1 MGLSSRRLALVIFG
15 AAVVALCVGGG
26 ARNHR
31 HLSRPTPIRAAVEI
45 SDYTVLRHLSDRQ
58 TYDAALFEGEPVWR
72 MSTSGGSGIADA
84 ADTVAADAGAAVV
97 AAGSAAFLQRDAPG
111 RVDDDKPRPPV
122 ADVQL
127 SVALPAP
134 PARLSSQVN
143 GTVDVVLE
151 LSSWNGLEIA
161 PDEPPAGDLPSDAI
175 YQVSLPNSV
184 AVGTRLAASAER
196 ERGGGGLQL
205 GSVEPGHGRVD
216 SVRGRPRVG
225 PLVDSLTCCV
235 DTSTI
240 TTTPNPTTIAVRT
253 SASHQRRS
261 RYGSRCAGTAPRRS
275 WCQPPG
281 PPPLGTAAVAG
292 LSPCMPQLTTR
303 TAGRARSILIR
314 SWRRRQ
320 KVS

>member
-175 YQVSLPNSV
+175 YQRLSPTTLSIRFEMRWDSTAKILVPTTWSS
-184 AVGTRLAASAER
+184 AVGHG
-196 ERGGGGLQL
+196 RGGGTL
-205 GSVEPGHGRVD
+205 SVHATVD
-216 SVRGRPRVG
+216 DQDGGESAQYS
-225 PLVDSLTCCV
+225 DS
-235 DTSTI
+235 I
-240 TTTPNPTTIAVRT
+240 MAP
-253 SASHQRRS
+253 ASKS
-261 RYGSRCAGTAPRRS
+261 ELDESN
-275 WCQPPG
+275 
-281 PPPLGTAAVAG
+281 
-292 LSPCMPQLTTR
+292 
-303 TAGRARSILIR
+303 
-314 SWRRRQ
+314 SWR
-320 KVS
+320 